1 VPALAGGNLRRRMPA
16 MQTRHPH
23 EAPAVVH
30 QRRFDARG
38 RPVGEFPEV
47 HRRGDRRRVR
57 IPDGVA
63 FLAHPLPSND
73 LVAVAPDGSAVV
85 CVRRPVATDDETARF
100 RVLRLGP
107 SGDTAYDRSYTYR
120 PRRVPAAASDSLLAG
135 HVSLIAPRVGGAE
148 AERLVRSAGL
158 IPSHVP
164 GVSDVLAATDGA
176 VWIARE
182 EFGLRSVAWFRL
194 DPRGEVGARI
204 EVPRN
209 VRLRVASGDR
219 LWGVETGEWGEE
231 YVVRYR
237 VAR

>member
-194 DPRGEVGARI
+194 DPRGEVDARI